1 MKKQVII
8 GLLGAISI
16 LLLTDCSYYD
26 NSSVSGV
33 VPVAFE
39 LETIAGQ
46 DYNIQVCKD
55 EYYQRV
61 VDILD
66 NTFSETSKAYFTGE
80 GWQVKIVDEPLG
92 TEENLLISGTCDY
105 NNKLITVYSLNLEA
119 SLEHKLGHYYDYIYD
134 TYIKDDSDYEQE
146 LYEEEKNNVSIDS
159 ASRTEYVKSSAD
171 EFFAECFRGSISCPK
186 SIEFCSQ
193 IKESVDNFNA
203 VVDFYN
209 IEEVTDTLKGIN
221 KSSDF
226 LATSEVDINKLI
238 DLCEAMSDELRGSIA
253 NNYYVIL
260 TTKQISTENPHYII
274 IDSRLPLNK
283 QIEEIRNSVYVKE
296 Y

>member
-8 GLLGAISI
+8 GLLCMS
-16 LLLTDCSYYD
+16 LLSGCGQVND
-26 NSSVSGV
+26 SGV

-105 NNKLITVYSLNLEA
+105 NNKLITVYSLDLEA
-119 SLEHKLGHYYDYIYD
+119 SLEHELGHYYEYIYD

-146 LYEEEKNNVSIDS
+146 LYEEEKNNVSIGS

-238 DLCEAMSDELRGSIA
+238 NLCEAMTDELRGSIA
-253 NNYYVIL
+253 NNYYTIL
-260 TTKQISTENPHYII
+260 TTRSISTENPHYILVNA
-274 IDSRLPLNK
+274 DLPVEH
-283 QIEEIRNSVYVKE
+283 QIEEIERQVIK
-296 Y
+296 

>member
-33 VPVAFE
+33 APVAFE

-119 SLEHKLGHYYDYIYD
+119 SLEHELGHYYDYIYD

-159 ASRTEYVKSSAD
+159 VSRTEYVKSSAD

-253 NNYYVIL
+253 NNYYTIL

-274 IDSRLPLNK
+274 VNADLPVEH
-283 QIEEIRNSVYVKE
+283 QIEEIERQVIK
-296 Y
+296 

>member
-8 GLLGAISI
+8 GLLGVM
-16 LLLTDCSYYD
+16 LLTGCSYD

-33 VPVAFE
+33 VPVAFD
-39 LETIAGQ
+39 LQTVAGQ

-66 NTFSETSKAYFTGE
+66 ETFSETSKSYFTGSN
-80 GWQVKIVDEPLG
+80 WQVKVIDEPLS
-92 TEENLLISGTCDY
+92 SGTGYIQSGKCDY
-105 NNKLITVYSLNLEA
+105 NDKTITIYSLELES
-119 SLEHKLGHYYDYIYD
+119 SLKHELGHYYDYIYS
-134 TYIKDDSDYEQE
+134 TYIKDWSGVGDKEATAE
-146 LYEEEKNNVSIDS
+146 
-159 ASRTEYVKSSAD
+159 A
-171 EFFAECFRGSISCPK
+171 FARGSS
-186 SIEFCSQ
+186 EVAEV
-193 IKESVDNFNA
+193 KEAVDNFNA

-238 DLCEAMSDELRGSIA
+238 NLCSGVDDTLRGVIA

-260 TTKQISTENPHYII
+260 TTKQISTENPHYIVVNA
-274 IDSRLPLNK
+274 DLPVEH
-283 QIEEIRNSVYVKE
+283 QIEEIERQVIK
-296 Y
+296 

>member
-8 GLLGAISI
+8 GLLCMS
-16 LLLTDCSYYD
+16 LLSGCDQV
-26 NSSVSGV
+26 NNSGV

-61 VDILD
+61 IDVLD

-80 GWQVKIVDEPLG
+80 GWQVKVADEPLG
-92 TEENLLISGTCDY
+92 SGAGYIQSGKCDY
-105 NNKLITVYSLNLEA
+105 NDKTITVYSLELES
-119 SLEHKLGHYYDYIYD
+119 SLKHELGHYYDYIYS
-134 TYIKDDSDYEQE
+134 TYIKDWSGVGDKEATAE
-146 LYEEEKNNVSIDS
+146 
-159 ASRTEYVKSSAD
+159 A
-171 EFFAECFRGSISCPK
+171 FARGSS
-186 SIEFCSQ
+186 EVAEV
-193 IKESVDNFNA
+193 KEAVDNFNA

-238 DLCEAMSDELRGSIA
+238 NLCSGVDDTLRGVIA

-274 IDSRLPLNK
+274 VNADLPVEH
-283 QIEEIRNSVYVKE
+283 QIEFIQRKAVEQ
-296 Y
+296 

>member
-8 GLLGAISI
+8 GLLCMS
-16 LLLTDCSYYD
+16 LLSGCGQVND
-26 NSSVSGV
+26 SGV

-119 SLEHKLGHYYDYIYD
+119 SLEHELGHYYDYIYD

-146 LYEEEKNNVSIDS
+146 LYEEEKNNVSIGS

-193 IKESVDNFNA
+193 IKEAVDNFNA

-238 DLCEAMSDELRGSIA
+238 NLCEAMSDELRGSIA

-274 IDSRLPLNK
+274 VNADLPVEH
-283 QIEEIRNSVYVKE
+283 QIEEIERQVIK
-296 Y
+296 